1 MTTDTKLLPL
11 PELPVAV
18 ERFILSSLGPV
29 KREGAVTALR
39 TMLREYARANVAHAT
54 AAQDAEIARLTE
66 ALEFQSALKKNLL
79 PYQDEAVASRAEIEA
94 LRAEVGRA
102 WKAEDEWRRVA
113 NTNGG
118 RAERLAGA
126 LKRARESIE
135 EWAYFAQSCG
145 GEITGLQE
153 ELSEIDLTLR
163 EPQEVRT
170 KRYVQGVGWCW
181 MEDGEVIEVISEATV

>member
-1 MTTDTKLLPL
+1 MTTDIKLLPL

-94 LRAEVGRA
+94 LRAEVAAQRA
-102 WKAEDEWRRVA
+102 RADAMAREAIKHKA
-113 NTNGG
+113 
-118 RAERLAGA
+118 RAERFRDL
-126 LKRARESIE
+126 LDLL
-135 EWAYFAQSCG
+135 G
-145 GEITGLQE
+145 GNQ
-153 ELSEIDLTLR
+153 
-163 EPQEVRT
+163 
-170 KRYVQGVGWCW
+170 
-181 MEDGEVIEVISEATV
+181 